1 MLLIIAQ
8 PRTQPQPPL
17 SLTNVQLFGGTL
29 YYTMVLYSL
38 SLSLLSTLSHAI
50 VIYSPGQQ
58 KEMIYSAPIRDIE
71 LKFWG

>member
-8 PRTQPQPPL
+8 PRTQPQPLL
-17 SLTNVQLFGGTL
+17 SLTNVQLFGGSIIIHHATL
-29 YYTMVLYSL
+29 L

-58 KEMIYSAPIRDIE
+58 KEMIYLAPIEDIE
-71 LKFWG
+71 LKFSG

>member
-38 SLSLLSTLSHAI
+38 SLLSTLSHAI

-58 KEMIYSAPIRDIE
+58 KEMIYSAPIEDIE
-71 LKFWG
+71 LKFWE